1 MNKKTTLDVL
11 IEEEKKV
18 GKLKKMALEPDGS
31 RPPRSETNDL
41 LWMAY
46 RIRESYLEGL
56 KQAREMLIG
65 SPF

>member
-1 MNKKTTLDVL
+1 
-11 IEEEKKV
+11 
-18 GKLKKMALEPDGS
+18 MALEPDGS

-65 SPF
+65 SPFLEDGKSHGNSSKEKEFV